1 MKSEKNIHIPSSTGR
16 IIQLDYF
23 FEENV
28 RQKPVVIF
36 CHGFKGFKDWGHF
49 NMMAEKFAKDG
60 FCFVKF
66 NFSHNGTTAGHP
78 DEFHDLNGFALNNFS
93 KELDDL
99 SAVIDWVKN
108 DLPSEEVNKDE
119 INLIGHSRGGGI
131 VILKAAEDARIKKI
145 VTWAAVSDFEK
156 VVNPKNLDEW
166 REKGIIYSENSRT
179 KQLMP
184 VDFQLYEDYYA
195 NEQRLNL
202 KSAIKKINIPVL
214 IIHGGADE
222 VVKPENAERLKHW
235 NEKAELLIL
244 ENENHTFGASHPYKP
259 PLAAGVEMVL
269 SKTIEFFKN

>member
-1 MKSEKNIHIPSSTGR
+1 MKSGKNIHIHSPTGR
-16 IIQLDYF
+16 IIQLDYI
-23 FEENV
+23 FEESG
-28 RQKPVVIF
+28 RKKPVVIF

-49 NMMAEKFAKDG
+49 NVMAEKFAGEG

-66 NFSHNGTTAGHP
+66 NFSHNGTTTEHP

-99 SAVIDWVKN
+99 SAVIDWVEN
-108 DLPSEEVNKDE
+108 DLPPEEVSKDE

-202 KSAIKKINIPVL
+202 KSAIKKINVPVL
-214 IIHGGADE
+214 IIHGDADD
-222 VVKPENAERLKHW
+222 VVRPENAERLKHW
-235 NEKAELLIL
+235 NEKADLLIL
-244 ENENHTFGASHPYKP
+244 KNENHTFGASHPFTP
-259 PLAAGVEMVL
+259 PLPEGVEKVL
-269 SKTIEFFKN
+269 EKTFEFLKK